1 VAADAEESH
10 LLSCDQL
17 FAGVMLMTGSRKSK
31 ALLILLAICLSAF
44 AWQVQ
49 SAGAVTQAQKGA
61 AAPPPPQ
68 KEEIPPDSDYM
79 FRKYV
84 PVIDDI
90 KAKETDPAKR
100 ADALLNWVKANPR
113 ATRAVAYAASF
124 YGEVVSSAIKGGDA
138 QKGLTMI
145 QAFQAAAPGDK
156 TLVYLEMYA
165 YNQSKNYAKAAEIG
179 EKLYAEKP
187 SSEMA
192 NTLYQLYMQTSNQ
205 DKVLFYGE
213 KLLAEYPI
221 DKSFGIALQLAGIY
235 AQRKN
240 AEKALGLYTQ
250 LMTTYG
256 DKVPPGVQEGAWNT
270 VRAGAYTMMA
280 ADSYS
285 KKDFP
290 KAIELYD
297 KVTKF
302 SPKGD
307 EGCQA
312 WYYIGMA
319 KWQGKDQKG
328 AIEPF
333 AKAFV
338 LGKALSAKAKENMEN
353 LWKAEHNGSLDGLDA
368 VIAKAKSDLGV

>member
-1 VAADAEESH
+1 VAAHIEEGH
-10 LLSCDQL
+10 LLPCDQL
-17 FAGVMLMTGSRKSK
+17 FAGVKLMTGSRKSK
-31 ALLILLAICLSAF
+31 ALLVLLAICLSAF
-44 AWQVQ
+44 AWQVPF
-49 SAGAVTQAQKGA
+49 AGAVTQAQKGA
-61 AAPPPPQ
+61 AAPPPAQ

-79 FRKYV
+79 FRKYSA
-84 PVIDDI
+84 VIDDI

-100 ADALLNWVKANPR
+100 ADALLTWVKANPR
-113 ATRAVAYAASF
+113 ATRAIAYAASF
-124 YGEVVSSAIKGGDA
+124 YGEVVANALKGGDA
-138 QKGLTMI
+138 QKALTMI
-145 QAFQAAAPGDK
+145 QALQAAAPGDR
-156 TLVYLEMYA
+156 TLVYLEMSA
-165 YNQSKNYAKAAEIG
+165 YNVSKNYAKAAEIG
-179 EKLYAEKP
+179 EKLYTEKP
-187 SSEMA
+187 SMEMA
-192 NTLYQLYMQTSNQ
+192 TTLYQLYAQASNQ
-205 DKVLFYGE
+205 DKILFYGE
-213 KLLAEYPI
+213 KLMAEMPI
-221 DKSFGIALQLAGIY
+221 DKSYGIALQLAGIY

-240 AEKALGLYTQ
+240 SEKVLGLYAQ
-250 LMTTYG
+250 LMTAYG
-256 DKVPPGVQEGAWNT
+256 DKVPAGVQEAQWNT

-290 KAIELYD
+290 KAVELYD

-302 SPKGD
+302 SPKG
-307 EGCQA
+307 EEACQA

>member
-1 VAADAEESH
+1 
-10 LLSCDQL
+10 
-17 FAGVMLMTGSRKSK
+17 MTSLRKSK
-31 ALLILLAICLSAF
+31 ALLILLAIYLGVC
-44 AWQVQ
+44 AWQVPF
-49 SAGAVTQAQKGA
+49 AGAEMQAKKEA
-61 AAPPPPQ
+61 AAAPPPQ

-79 FRKYV
+79 FRKYSA
-84 PVIDDI
+84 VIDDI

-100 ADALLNWVKANPR
+100 ADALLTWVKANPR
-113 ATRAVAYAASF
+113 ATRAIAYAASF
-124 YGEVVSSAIKGGDA
+124 YGEVVSGAIKGGDA
-138 QKGLTMI
+138 QKALTMI
-145 QAFQAAAPGDK
+145 QTFQAAAPGDK
-156 TLVYLEMYA
+156 TLAYLEMSA

-179 EKLYAEKP
+179 EKMYAEKP
-187 SSEMA
+187 SLEMA
-192 NTLYQLYMQTSNQ
+192 TTLYQLYAQANNQ

-213 KLLAEYPI
+213 KLMTEMPI
-221 DKSFGIALQLAGIY
+221 DKSFGIALQLAGVY

-240 AEKALGLYTQ
+240 TEKALGLYSQ
-250 LMTTYG
+250 LMTAYG

-290 KAIELYD
+290 KAIDLYE

-302 SPKGD
+302 APKG
-307 EGCQA
+307 EEACQA

-319 KWQGKDQKG
+319 KWQAKDQKG

-333 AKAFV
+333 ARAFV
-338 LGKALSAKAKENMEN
+338 LGKTLSAKAKENLDN

-368 VIAKAKSDLGV
+368 VIAKAKSDLGIA